1 MSRILIVGPKG
12 DLEPTIEALY
22 SLETLHLLDFVDQDE
37 AFQIGKPLEKA
48 SSASSSLIKLRS
60 ICSVLELDESQKKAE
75 VPVTGEI
82 EGKITSLELQISDE
96 DNARKNIESRLST
109 IDLRT
114 KSLEPFSH
122 IPLPLGLY
130 KGYENLHVFV
140 GRISKS
146 LEGLGKVTS
155 DFEVYQHEKFIAL
168 FVPKEKASEAQT
180 FLNTIGFVSVEVPE
194 GKGIPLNAM
203 RELEAEKKTLTKRL
217 EQTEDTLDKLKE
229 KHAHFVLSAEDFL
242 TIEVEKAEAP
252 LRFATTEHS
261 FAVDG
266 WIPNERT
273 DEVKSALAGMD
284 ALYIEEIEEEEEE
297 SPVLLDNPEPASR
310 AEFFVH
316 LFSTPKSNE
325 LDPTPILFFVFPL
338 FFGFMI
344 GDIGYGIVMIVTS
357 LILQAKLKGM
367 PDFRNLMLVML
378 WGGIFSIFF
387 GLFVFGEAFGVELWE
402 HSQVQFGF
410 LSLRFP
416 LFNKLHDV
424 MDLIIISLVA
434 ALVHLGIGYVFGFIN
449 EYKKA
454 GKKPALKFVARLRQ
468 KKHAIA
474 KVGWLLILFGFFT
487 LILVTAYNRPYPPRV
502 ATFIIDLPHWAGQAI
517 GLDIA
522 FPADLGWDVGGWMI
536 SEVGLISLLAGVFV
550 VLFSVPM
557 EAIEVIGL
565 LANMFSYARLA
576 GVAVAKGAMAVAFN
590 TMLLPWIGTGEVG
603 AIVVGGIFLL
613 LSHFVIFVLGA
624 LSAGIQALRLNYVEF
639 FLKFFEG
646 NGQRFKPFG
655 GPGAMS
661 KEV

>member
-12 DLEPTIEALY
+12 DLEPTIEVLY

-48 SSASSSLIKLRS
+48 SSASSNLIKLRS
-60 ICSVLELDESQKKAE
+60 IRSVLELDESQRRTKVQVA
-75 VPVTGEI
+75 GEI

-109 IDLRT
+109 IALRK

-122 IPLPLGLY
+122 IPLPLSLY
-130 KGYENLHVFV
+130 KGYENLRVFV

-146 LEGLGKVTS
+146 MEGLGEIAP
-155 DFEVYQHEKFIAL
+155 DFEAYQHERFIAL
-168 FVPKEKASEAQT
+168 FVPEKKATEVQT
-180 FLNTIGFVSVEVPE
+180 FLNTIGFVAVEVPE
-194 GKGIPLNAM
+194 GKGLPLVAIK
-203 RELEAEKKTLTKRL
+203 ELESERKNLEKRL
-217 EQTEDTLDKLKE
+217 EQTEETLGKLKE
-229 KHAHFVLSAEDFL
+229 KHAHFILSAEDFL

-252 LRFATTEHS
+252 LRFAATEHS

-266 WIPNERT
+266 WIPKDT
-273 DEVKSALAGMD
+273 SDEVMSALAGI
-284 ALYIEEIEEEEEE
+284 ATLYIEEIEEEEEE
-297 SPVLLDNPEPASR
+297 SPVLLDNPEPANR
-310 AEFFVH
+310 AEFLIH
-316 LFSTPKSNE
+316 MFSTPKSDE
-325 LDPTPILFFVFPL
+325 IDPTPILFFVFPL

-357 LILQAKLKGM
+357 LLLQAKLKGM

-378 WGGIFSIFF
+378 WGGVFSIFF
-387 GLFVFGEAFGVELWE
+387 GVFVFGEAFGVELWDHYE
-402 HSQVQFGF
+402 LQIGF
-410 LSLRFP
+410 LTLNFP
-416 LFNKLHDV
+416 LFSKLHDV
-424 MDLIIISLVA
+424 MDLIIISLIA
-434 ALVHLGIGYVFGFIN
+434 ALVHLGIGYLFGFIN
-449 EYKKA
+449 EYRKAKKVPSPSVFA
-454 GKKPALKFVARLRQ
+454 GLRHQ
-468 KKHAIA
+468 KHAIA
-474 KVGWLLILFGFFT
+474 KVGWMLILFGFFT
-487 LILVTAYNRPYPPRV
+487 LIVVTAYNRPFPPSV
-502 ATFIIDLPHWAGQAI
+502 ATYIVELPHWAGQSI

-522 FPADLGWDVGGWMI
+522 FPSDTGWDVGGWMI
-536 SEVGLISLLAGVFV
+536 SAVGLTSLLAGVFL
-550 VLFSVPM
+550 VLLSVPM

-590 TMLLPWIGTGEVG
+590 SMLLPWIGTGEVV

-646 NGQRFKPFG
+646 NGERFKPFG
-655 GPGAMS
+655 DRGAMS